1 MTGPDSCGR
10 KPKGS
15 VRGKSEHHR
24 AGCRVTPGGGDSKES
39 ATENYRHDL
48 VVRMKRRGKSSP
60 VSGRSDS
67 RVNPTRCNSDRELS
81 WPDNLD
87 ERLEVCRNVHRR

>member
-39 ATENYRHDL
+39 ATERYTAATDYA
-48 VVRMKRRGKSSP
+48 VRVKR
-60 VSGRSDS
+60 
-67 RVNPTRCNSDRELS
+67 
-81 WPDNLD
+81 
-87 ERLEVCRNVHRR
+87 

>member
-39 ATENYRHDL
+39 ATENYRH
-48 VVRMKRRGKSSP
+48 VYRGK
-60 VSGRSDS
+60 
-67 RVNPTRCNSDRELS
+67 
-81 WPDNLD
+81 D
-87 ERLEVCRNVHRR
+87 EKAR